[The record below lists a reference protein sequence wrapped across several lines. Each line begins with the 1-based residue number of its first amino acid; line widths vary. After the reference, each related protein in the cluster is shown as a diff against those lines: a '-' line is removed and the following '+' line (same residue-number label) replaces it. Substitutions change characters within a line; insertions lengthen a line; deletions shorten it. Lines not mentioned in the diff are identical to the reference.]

1 MPARSACFPTAA
13 TSGTLDL
20 PAWLTL
26 SRRENVMKK
35 LLALLVVAACAMP
48 VFARAQ
54 QADNQK
60 MLQIFSAQARADWGS
75 LNVILLNDRTVE
87 ALFGA
92 SPAKAAFRSKAR
104 MTSVFFIQGT
114 ANKEFEFKPE
124 VTVTQKGETLT
135 GKITPMKNFAGGKV
149 AKGDQLQG
157 LVELPKKIDLY
168 ESFKVNVGGQSVDFN
183 LNEDDV
189 RDYGNR

>member
-1 MPARSACFPTAA
+1 
-13 TSGTLDL
+13 
-20 PAWLTL
+20 
-26 SRRENVMKK
+26 MKK
-35 LLALLVVAACAMP
+35 VLTLLVVAACALP
-48 VFARAQ
+48 VFAGAQ

-60 MLQIFSAQARADWGS
+60 MLQMFSAQARPDWGS

-92 SPAKAAFRSKAR
+92 SPAKAAFRTKAR

-168 ESFKVNVGGQSVDFN
+168 ESFKVTVGGQSVDFN